1 MHLFFRQK
9 NKNDVCLLRRRR
21 QQGKRMEILGSNPMF
36 PPCARKSVSS
46 LYTCAMRSTAKMVS
60 AFCAGPGCDL
70 GQGHAAT
77 SGVASVRRY
86 TRKHLPAFILTDL
99 LSTIVPAATD
109 RWR

>member
-1 MHLFFRQK
+1 
-9 NKNDVCLLRRRR
+9 
-21 QQGKRMEILGSNPMF
+21 MEILGSNPMF

-60 AFCAGPGCDL
+60 TFCAGPGCDL

-109 RWR
+109 SWR